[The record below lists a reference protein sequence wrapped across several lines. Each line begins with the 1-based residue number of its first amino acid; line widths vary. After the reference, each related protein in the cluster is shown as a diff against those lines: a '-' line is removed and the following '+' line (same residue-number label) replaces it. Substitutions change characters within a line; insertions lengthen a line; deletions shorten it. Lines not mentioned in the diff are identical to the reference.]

1 MLELVN
7 TLIDVKAGKKFEIFA
22 DIDIDCP
29 IDMAGYGRVMGAFT
43 GAGTFGEDL
52 KGQIDDWQTEREE
65 MLTELEECHRDYMVA
80 EGEWIKAYVHG
91 NMTEE
96 REVWQDATLE
106 RTRLQDLLADLE
118 EHDNNRPNLMVLSEP
133 SGKYFPGCDLFVD
146 LDGMLEE
153 TGLTPDDIDGVAANI
168 LNLMRMWLQGDVY
181 RVEVYD
187 WCGDV
192 DIQEWDKDSQPS
204 DVEDWEELDSL
215 GGLYGLNYTDLESVK
230 YELNINN
237 II

>member
-1 MLELVN
+1 
-7 TLIDVKAGKKFEIFA
+7 
-22 DIDIDCP
+22 
-29 IDMAGYGRVMGAFT
+29 
-43 GAGTFGEDL
+43 
-52 KGQIDDWQTEREE
+52 
-65 MLTELEECHRDYMVA
+65 
-80 EGEWIKAYVHG
+80 
-91 NMTEE
+91 
-96 REVWQDATLE
+96 
-106 RTRLQDLLADLE
+106 
-118 EHDNNRPNLMVLSEP
+118 
-133 SGKYFPGCDLFVD
+133 
-146 LDGMLEE
+146 MLEE